1 MDKNGFY
8 FHECPTRSRFSHSSS
23 IIWMSRFVIF
33 VKPTCLFTFPSLW
46 YHRAHAPCSLD
57 FSHALS
63 IFCTHYGAIPSTWF
77 PMFLFDKIS
86 KKCIGVCSIFTIR
99 FILACY
105 TYIDKGIRTLG
116 QGNIIFCCCYCH
128 WYCYH
133 IPLISLPPRVL
144 ISAPLSMI
152 TSILDS
158 CCKSLHSHNMEVSMV
173 YRPWSK
179 QQKDQE
185 QCPNLVMSRL

>member
-116 QGNIIFCCCYCH
+116 QGI
-128 WYCYH
+128 
-133 IPLISLPPRVL
+133 LS
-144 ISAPLSMI
+144 SAVVTVIDIAI
-152 TSILDS
+152 TSLLS
-158 CCKSLHSHNMEVSMV
+158 PSHHVCLSQHHF
-173 YRPWSK
+173 P
-179 QQKDQE
+179 
-185 QCPNLVMSRL
+185 